1 MDQINNG
8 NIDGFDVLSRHL
20 SRTQSK
26 VHVGTATPWL
36 TIPGRAIVSVEHPC
50 IIKNIDKGLQTMGD
64 DSDIQKASRL
74 VETGDR
80 HQSLGLYLRPEDAMS
95 KPIWSRNVKT
105 NNVLI
110 KVTVPKRTGR
120 KRKRGS
126 TEPYLDDVEAPKHA
140 PGLGTSEMDDPN
152 HAAKRID
159 SVSKK
164 AAHLLQSLRDN
175 VAKYKVE
182 PVATIEQT
190 HRFRDASIKK
200 FKLDPSKGI
209 ELNGEIIPP
218 PSFTHIYTP
227 INYGYHQNPAVKTAV
242 GSTGGLVTGNTQSP
256 VIIHTELLSWNAK
269 TIPSTPNPGLIPF
282 EELDRP
288 LQLVVERLRE
298 LLDERPLWTRRAFAN
313 VLADQKFGNL
323 VRQGFQYVGYMFRSG
338 PWNNS
343 IIKFGVDP
351 RTDPKYRFYQTLMF
365 QLKKKEP
372 RTAQRRRGDH
382 QVKFRRPSKGKKKDL
397 RSHQFNGR
405 DVVLDDGKTWQVCDI
420 SDPLLNQLL
429 HTDNIRSQCDIEG
442 DGWYHNGTWAKAKTI
457 MKAKILLIAEGKTP
471 SDADFVSVMNLPDII
486 DDVTREQAILNK
498 KEVSMQEVRWASGVR
513 IVMKKPAPRMEPDVD
528 NTVDPGAKLDQN
540 SKNEGIVPDEGTL
553 GTPVDARVAEAM
565 LELENAKHVK
575 HPTQA
580 GNQDDP
586 SFGAFEDSDQE
597 DNDDEDPSEE
607 DENDTD
613 DEDREE
619 NEDDEEVEDNE
630 AEQGDEE
637 IEIFD

>member
-1 MDQINNG
+1 M
-8 NIDGFDVLSRHL
+8 
-20 SRTQSK
+20 
-26 VHVGTATPWL
+26 
-36 TIPGRAIVSVEHPC
+36 
-50 IIKNIDKGLQTMGD
+50 
-64 DSDIQKASRL
+64 
-74 VETGDR
+74 
-80 HQSLGLYLRPEDAMS
+80 MS

-105 NNVLI
+105 NNVLV

-126 TEPYLDDVEAPKHA
+126 TEPYMDDVEAPKPA
-140 PGLGTSEMDDPN
+140 PGLASSAMDDPN
-152 HAAKRID
+152 HAAKHID

-182 PVATIEQT
+182 AVGTIEQT
-190 HRFRDASIKK
+190 HRFRGMPDFQYSSTKSPFMNKMRDHILSYDYASMKK
-200 FKLDPSKGI
+200 FRLDPSKGI
-209 ELNGEIIPP
+209 KLNGEIIPP

-269 TIPSTPNPGLIPF
+269 TIPSTHNPGLIPF

-313 VLADQKFGNL
+313 VLADQNFGNL

-365 QLKKKEP
+365 QLKKKQP
-372 RTAQRRRGDH
+372 RTARKGWEHH
-382 QVKFRRPSKGKKKDL
+382 QVKNRRPSKGKKKNL
-397 RSHQFNGR
+397 RSHQFNGQ

-471 SDADFVSVMNLPDII
+471 SDTEFVSVMNLPDII
-486 DDVTREQAILNK
+486 DDVTREQAILSK

-513 IVMKKPAPRMEPDVD
+513 TVMKKPAPRMEPDAD
-528 NTVDPGAKLDQN
+528 NTIDPGAKLDQN
-540 SKNEGIVPDEGTL
+540 SKNEGIVPDEETL

-565 LELENAKHVK
+565 LELENAKHVN

-580 GNQDDP
+580 SNHDDP
-586 SFGAFEDSDQE
+586 SFGAFEDSDQA

-619 NEDDEEVEDNE
+619 NEDDDQVEDNE
-630 AEQGDEE
+630 VEQDDDD
-637 IEIFD
+637 IEILD